1 MAFDTKGSALVI
13 LAEGAEEMEA
23 VITADVLRRGKV
35 NTVVAGLTGP
45 DPVVCSRQVQVK
57 PDMGLEDALK
67 KVPYDAVILP
77 GGLTG
82 AQNLAKSDQVGQI
95 LREQYEAGRIVAA
108 ICAGPTALLAHGVG
122 GGKRVTSYPSF
133 KDKMTGYTYSED
145 RVVRDG
151 NLITSRGPGTAFEF
165 GIELVRA
172 IRGDDGA
179 ADGLASQMLLK

>member
-23 VITADVLRRGKV
+23 VITADVLRRG
-35 NTVVAGLTGP
+35 
-45 DPVVCSRQVQVK
+45 
-57 PDMGLEDALK
+57 